1 MDMEPLPT
9 LAEFG
14 NTPYVKIS
22 SQNVKISLNAARKSI
37 LGIFA
42 MLTLMADIYELVL
55 LYTEC
60 TIKSYLDALLPRHK

>member
-9 LAEFG
+9 LAESG
-14 NTPYVKIS
+14 NTPYVKNSSQNVKIS

-42 MLTLMADIYELVL
+42 MLTLMADIYELV
-55 LYTEC
+55 
-60 TIKSYLDALLPRHK
+60 H

>member
-9 LAEFG
+9 PVESG

-55 LYTEC
+55 
-60 TIKSYLDALLPRHK
+60 H

>member
-9 LAEFG
+9 PAESG

-42 MLTLMADIYELVL
+42 MLTLMADIYELVQQL
-55 LYTEC
+55 KYC
-60 TIKSYLDALLPRHK
+60 Q